1 MIDVSSWFII
11 VPFSA
16 VHSIIVEISVKVWT
30 RSIALRPRCSICIEG
45 LLFHSFPVDQHRF
58 DIWRQTVINHC
69 SQTLSINKH
78 SKICYRHFHPD
89 DYIAN
94 HTGLTRYLKATAIPS
109 MFNEIHSSRP
119 MHYSTTFDH
128 RFLSSSSSPLHRS
141 MHAIASSPLLL
152 PSKLSL
158 PTSLPTIT
166 DTKTK
171 RLLSTI
177 DKLHQIQNA
186 SKPIT
191 APSMTFESEHTKSNE
206 DRHTRVDPLSCT
218 IESTVQ
224 NHPLSIDD
232 STTIPSQQSINTHDV
247 LPTHSSPTPTMVSSS
262 KNSFED
268 ALFKFL
274 ERANLLQYYSAFI
287 EQGKAAS
294 TSCIHSSI

>member
-1 MIDVSSWFII
+1 M
-11 VPFSA
+11 
-16 VHSIIVEISVKVWT
+16 VHNCAILSCPLHNRRNIRKG
-30 RSIALRPRCSICIEG
+30 IATLDHSHARRSICIQG

-58 DIWRQTVINHC
+58 DLWRQTVLNHC

-109 MFNEIHSSRP
+109 MFNEIHSSKP
-119 MHYSTTFDH
+119 MHYSTAFDH
-128 RFLSSSSSPLHRS
+128 RSLSSSPSTNVHRS
-141 MHAIASSPLLL
+141 IHGIASSPLLL

-186 SKPIT
+186 SKLVT
-191 APSMTFESEHTKSNE
+191 TTFESDEHMKADE
-206 DRHTRVDPLSCT
+206 DHHTIVESLLSTTDP
-218 IESTVQ
+218 IIQ
-224 NHPLSIDD
+224 NRPLPIDD
-232 STTIPSQQSINTHDV
+232 SRTIPSQQSINTHDI
-247 LPTHSSPTPTMVSSS
+247 LATHSSPAPTMVSLP

-287 EQGKAAS
+287 DQGKAA
-294 TSCIHSSI
+294 TASCPHPSA